1 MAGGDGGNH
10 HDEDAGERKRMSL
23 TVGGVLLS
31 KIYCYIMI
39 IIIGVFSKPE
49 YYCKEEEKRK

>member
-1 MAGGDGGNH
+1 MVGGDGGNYY
-10 HDEDAGERKRMSL
+10 DEDVGERKRMFFM
-23 TVGGVLLS
+23 VGGVLLF

-39 IIIGVFSKPE
+39 IIIGVFSKLE